1 MSWVTLSTQKK
12 NKLQSTK
19 TMAKHTQ
26 YTKPRCFDLLYF
38 ALFDS
43 SLTKSN
49 NSASSVG
56 GCWGLN
62 LGPCACISFSRS
74 KSCYSWPNGLCLSTQ
89 MSSTRPFG
97 SVWTMPESTW
107 QSRWLW
113 KYQPI
118 TNGRP
123 EEDGWAFVIYK
134 HTYAFT
140 TLFLYSGLLKIPEPS
155 QSWAMGG
162 AHL

>member
-1 MSWVTLSTQKK
+1 MSWVALSTQKE

-19 TMAKHTQ
+19 TTAKHTQ

-38 ALFDS
+38 ALFNS

-74 KSCYSWPNGLCLSTQ
+74 KSFYSWPSGLCLSTL

-97 SVWTMPESTW
+97 SVWTMLKAHGKADGSEVP
-107 QSRWLW
+107 
-113 KYQPI
+113 
-118 TNGRP
+118 TNYKRRLRRMAG
-123 EEDGWAFVIYK
+123 FVIYK
-134 HTYAFT
+134 HTHAFT
-140 TLFLYSGLLKIPEPS
+140 TLYPYSGLLKIPEPP
-155 QSWAMGG
+155 QSWAVGG